1 MDLWIL
7 LEDRQQTNKQK
18 LNNQF
23 LPNILENLAEFMLI
37 SHGATYFV
45 KG

>member
-7 LEDRQQTNKQK
+7 LEDRQQTKKQN

-23 LPNILENLAEFMLI
+23 LPNILENLAELMLI
-37 SHGATYFV
+37 NHGATYFV
-45 KG
+45 KD